1 MTGQKPRSTSLL
13 RRTRH
18 WTTFACVTAWLAGI
32 MTLWAGHPIHGAL
45 MLVAALV
52 LVKSSVFG
60 RRRKST
66 RAHSTQTSTAVAQH
80 HPGQARKLRKA
91 A

>member
-13 RRTRH
+13 KRTRY

-32 MTLWAGHPIHGAL
+32 LTLWAGHPIHGAL

-60 RRRKST
+60 RRKKSSLPLADASMPT
-66 RAHSTQTSTAVAQH
+66 PASQVPS
-80 HPGQARKLRKA
+80 GKLRKA